1 MYWVGEDMDKIQR
14 TNLNG
19 SHIEALVT
27 TGNPWGIT
35 LDLVGNQMYWTDQE
49 TDKIQRANL
58 DGSNIED
65 LVTIGLDVPIGI
77 ALDIKGNK
85 MYWADRGTNKIQRAN
100 LDGSNI
106 EDLVTDADGWMSQKT
121 LPWTLQEV
129 RCTG

>member
-1 MYWVGEDMDKIQR
+1 MYWAGEDIDKIQR
-14 TNLNG
+14 ANLNG

-65 LVTIGLDVPIGI
+65 LVT
-77 ALDIKGNK
+77 
-85 MYWADRGTNKIQRAN
+85 
-100 LDGSNI
+100 
-106 EDLVTDADGWMSQKT
+106 DADG
-121 LPWTLQEV
+121 LDEPEDVAVDIIGV